1 MDSYISAKHTEY
13 ALHSGRDRSF
23 SVPCVG
29 EVIVGVKM
37 EPQFVKDE
45 SVATEESFVSTTNGI
60 SSRKYYRSTHHRVFV
75 NRSLHL
81 DKIKFFG
88 FDMDYTLAHYN
99 SPEYEAME
107 FHILLDRLVSIGY
120 PKELKDFE
128 YDPTFPIRGLWF
140 DTRFGNLLKVDAYGN
155 ILVCVHGFT
164 FLKTSDIY
172 SMYPNKFLQL
182 DESRIFIL
190 NTLFN
195 LPEAYLLACVV
206 DFFSNSPKYISS
218 QTGVKSGNV
227 FMSYKSIFRDLRDAM
242 DWLHTNGALKEETLN
257 NLDKYVH
264 KDERLP
270 MLFHRMHDNGKIT
283 FLLTNSDYSYTEKI
297 MSYLFDFPH
306 LKKANKD
313 WKTYFDYILVDA
325 KKPLFFGEGTTLREV
340 DISTGT
346 LQIGIH
352 MGPLQPGQVYSG
364 GSCDVFTQLIGAKG
378 RDVLYVGDHIYGDIL
393 KSKKTRG
400 WRTFLIVPELQRELN
415 VWVNKQELF
424 NRLQDLDVQLGD
436 TYRDLDS
443 SCKEVPDISEIR
455 SKIREVVHE
464 LDMSYG
470 MLGSIFRSG
479 SRQTFFANQICHY
492 ADIYSSSFMN
502 LIYYPFSY
510 MFRAPPMLMPHESTV
525 NHQGIM
531 NGEVEELEAEQVV
544 QSIQRRSKT
553 ECVESLVP
561 HLYAEPP
568 EVITHHHD
576 TDEEEESDKSAE
588 Q

>member
-1 MDSYISAKHTEY
+1 MDHHLA
-13 ALHSGRDRSF
+13 R
-23 SVPCVG
+23 
-29 EVIVGVKM
+29 
-37 EPQFVKDE
+37 DE
-45 SVATEESFVSTTNGI
+45 SVATDNGLVP
-60 SSRKYYRSTHHRVFV
+60 SMSYGWYGRRHHRSAHHRVFV

-88 FDMDYTLAHYN
+88 FDMDYTLAQYN
-99 SPEYEAME
+99 SPQFEEME
-107 FHILLDRLVSIGY
+107 FSLLLTHLISIGY
-120 PKELKDFE
+120 PKELQAFE

-164 FLKTSDIY
+164 FVKTSDIY
-172 SMYPNKFLQL
+172 SMYPNKFIRL

-195 LPEAYLLACVV
+195 LPEAYVLACLV
-206 DFFSNSPKYISS
+206 DFFTNSPQYTPS
-218 QTGVKSGNV
+218 QTGVKTGHI
-227 FMSYKSIFRDLRDAM
+227 FMSYKSIFQDVRDAM
-242 DWLHTNGALKEETLN
+242 DCLHTDGSLKEETLS
-257 NLDKYVH
+257 NLEKYVH

-270 MLFHRMHDNGKIT
+270 MLFNRMHEHGKIT

-297 MSYLFDFPH
+297 MSHLFDFPSV
-306 LKKANKD
+306 KKSNKD
-313 WKTYFDYILVDA
+313 WKSFFDYILVDA
-325 KKPLFFGEGTTLREV
+325 KKPKFFAEGTTLREV
-340 DISTGT
+340 DTKTGT
-346 LQIGIH
+346 IQIGIH
-352 MGPLQPGQVYSG
+352 LGPLQPGQIYSG

-400 WRTFLIVPELQRELN
+400 WRTFLIVPELQKELN

-424 NRLQDLDVQLGD
+424 NRLQELDIKLGD

-443 SCKEVPDISEIR
+443 SCKEVPDISEVR
-455 SKIREVVHE
+455 TKIREVVHE

-492 ADIYSSSFMN
+492 ADIYSSSSIN
-502 LIYYPFSY
+502 LMYYPFSY

-525 NHQGIM
+525 QYDSGSFTFI
-531 NGEVEELEAEQVV
+531 NGEVEEPEAEQVV
-544 QSIQRRSKT
+544 PAIRRRSKMDRA
-553 ECVESLVP
+553 ESRVP